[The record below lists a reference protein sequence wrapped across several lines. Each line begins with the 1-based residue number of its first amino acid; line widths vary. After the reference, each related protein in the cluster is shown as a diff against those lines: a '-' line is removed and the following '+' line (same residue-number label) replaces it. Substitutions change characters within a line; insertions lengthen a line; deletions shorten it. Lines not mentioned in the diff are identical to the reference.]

1 MPGRAIIFFDGVC
14 NLCNAAVQ
22 FILVRDP
29 TGEFQF
35 ASLQS
40 DAARRIMG
48 TQTAAESIVLVEPAK
63 VYTKSSAALRIA
75 RRLRFPWPLLSA
87 FLLIPRPL
95 RDAVYDWIA
104 RHRYAWFGKRQMCMV
119 PKQEFRNRFID

>member
-1 MPGRAIIFFDGVC
+1 MGGGFCGIFSVIARPEVVFCFTIWVLSALSVRYACSGNPTPMPGRAIIFFDGVC

-63 VYTKSSAALRIA
+63 VYTKSS
-75 RRLRFPWPLLSA
+75 
-87 FLLIPRPL
+87 
-95 RDAVYDWIA
+95 
-104 RHRYAWFGKRQMCMV
+104 
-119 PKQEFRNRFID
+119 